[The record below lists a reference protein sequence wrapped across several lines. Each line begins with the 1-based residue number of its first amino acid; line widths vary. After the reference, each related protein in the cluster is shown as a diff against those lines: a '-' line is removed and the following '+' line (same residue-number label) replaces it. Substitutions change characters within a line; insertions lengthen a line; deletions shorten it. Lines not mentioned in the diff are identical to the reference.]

1 MISQLWSHRDL
12 VASLIRR
19 QFQLRYRQSAAGV
32 VWAVLPP
39 LVTVGAATVVFAEVA
54 RVDTGTIP
62 YPLFAFAALTP
73 WTFFASSLTFAIP
86 SIVQSHQ
93 MVTRLAFPRAAL
105 PISMIGL
112 ALVDLAIAGAT
123 FVVFVYVTGSSL
135 PLVALWF
142 PALLL
147 VEMILVIG
155 IVLLGSALNV
165 FARDVKLAIPLLSQL
180 WLFLTPVL
188 YPLSEVPAGL
198 RPWYQLNPMT
208 GVVESFRN
216 ILAYG
221 QAPDVFVLL
230 PSAVG
235 ATALLLGGWWYFSA
249 VEHRFADVI

>member
-1 MISQLWSHRDL
+1 MIRRLWSHRYL
-12 VASLIRR
+12 VVSLIRR

-32 VWAVLPP
+32 AWAVLPP

-54 RVDTGTIP
+54 QVDTGAIP

-73 WTFFASSLTFAIP
+73 WTFFASSLTFGVP
-86 SIVQSHQ
+86 SVVQNQQ

-105 PISMIGL
+105 PVSMIGL

-123 FVVFVYVTGSSL
+123 FVVFVYVTGSTI
-135 PLVALWF
+135 PLTALWF
-142 PALLL
+142 PVLLL
-147 VEMILVIG
+147 VEMFLVVG
-155 IVLLGSALNV
+155 VVLLGSALNV
-165 FARDVKLAIPLLSQL
+165 FARDVKLAVPLLSQL

-208 GVVESFRN
+208 GVVESFRS
-216 ILAYG
+216 ILVIG
-221 QAPDVFVLL
+221 EAPQLSVLL
-230 PSAVG
+230 PSAAG
-235 ATALLLGGWWYFSA
+235 AMILLLLGWWYFSA

>member
-1 MISQLWSHRDL
+1 MIRRLWSHRDL
-12 VASLIRR
+12 IVSLIRR

-32 VWAVLPP
+32 AWAVLPP
-39 LVTVGAATVVFAEVA
+39 LVTVGAATVVFEGVA
-54 RVDTGTIP
+54 QLDTGTIP

-73 WTFFASSLTFAIP
+73 WTFFASSLTFGVP
-86 SIVQSHQ
+86 SITQNHP

-123 FVVFVYVTGSSL
+123 FVVFVYVTGSTI
-135 PLVALWF
+135 PLTALWF
-142 PALLL
+142 PVLLL
-147 VEMILVIG
+147 VEMMLVAG
-155 IVLLGSALNV
+155 VVLLGSALNV
-165 FARDVKLAIPLLSQL
+165 FARDVKLAIPVLTQL

-208 GVVESFRN
+208 GVVESFRD
-216 ILAYG
+216 ILVYG
-221 QAPDVFVLL
+221 QAPDVFVLM
-230 PSAVG
+230 PSAAG
-235 ATALLLGGWWYFSA
+235 ATALLLFGWWYFST